1 MNSSIFPLL
10 TLFLAHLHS
19 RPTHFRRPSILI
31 HTPQFR
37 RPAYSYTPHNSGAPA
52 YSFTPHISSV
62 PAYPFTPHIS
72 GVSAYSFTPHA
83 HPHNSG
89 APAYPFTPHI
99 SGVSAYSFTPHAHPH
114 KRVYYTQKV
123 PECIFTFEDFLQN
136 LYRIYNRTTYY
147 QNDLH
152 IIRSS
157 ISEWPAYHGEL
168 R

>member
-19 RPTHFRRPSILI
+19 RPTHFWCLRILI
-31 HTPQFR
+31 HTPHFR

-62 PAYPFTPHIS
+62 
-72 GVSAYSFTPHA
+72 
-83 HPHNSG
+83 
-89 APAYPFTPHI
+89 PAYPFTPHI

>member
-83 HPHNSG
+83 HPH
-89 APAYPFTPHI
+89 
-99 SGVSAYSFTPHAHPH
+99 

>member
-31 HTPQFR
+31 HTPHFR

-72 GVSAYSFTPHA
+72 GVSAYSL
-83 HPHNSG
+83 
-89 APAYPFTPHI
+89 
-99 SGVSAYSFTPHAHPH
+99 TPHAHPH

>member
-19 RPTHFRRPSILI
+19 RPTHFWCLRILI
-31 HTPQFR
+31 HAHTYPATQHTHS
-37 RPAYSYTPHNSGAPA
+37 RPHISGAPA

-72 GVSAYSFTPHA
+72 GVSAYSFTPH
-83 HPHNSG
+83 
-89 APAYPFTPHI
+89 I
-99 SGVSAYSFTPHAHPH
+99 SGVSAYSLTPHAHPH

>member
-19 RPTHFRRPSILI
+19 RPTHFWRLRILIHAHTYPAPQHTHSRPTHFRRPSILI

-37 RPAYSYTPHNSGAPA
+37 CPSILIHAPHFQRPSIPIHAPHFRCLSILIHAPRTSPQTGLLYT
-52 YSFTPHISSV
+52 
-62 PAYPFTPHIS
+62 
-72 GVSAYSFTPHA
+72 
-83 HPHNSG
+83 
-89 APAYPFTPHI
+89 
-99 SGVSAYSFTPHAHPH
+99 
-114 KRVYYTQKV
+114 KV

>member
-10 TLFLAHLHS
+10 TLVLAHLHS

-62 PAYPFTPHIS
+62 
-72 GVSAYSFTPHA
+72 
-83 HPHNSG
+83 
-89 APAYPFTPHI
+89 PAYPFTPHI

>member
-52 YSFTPHISSV
+52 YSFTPHISS
-62 PAYPFTPHIS
+62 
-72 GVSAYSFTPHA
+72 
-83 HPHNSG
+83 

>member
-19 RPTHFRRPSILI
+19 RPTHFWRLRILI
-31 HTPQFR
+31 HAHTYPATQHTHSRPTHFGRLRILIHAPQFR
-37 RPAYSYTPHNSGAPA
+37 RPT
-52 YSFTPHISSV
+52 YSFTPHISNV

-72 GVSAYSFTPHA
+72 GVSAYSL
-83 HPHNSG
+83 
-89 APAYPFTPHI
+89 
-99 SGVSAYSFTPHAHPH
+99 TPHAHPH

>member
-31 HTPQFR
+31 HTPHFR

-72 GVSAYSFTPHA
+72 S
-83 HPHNSG
+83 
-89 APAYPFTPHI
+89 
-99 SGVSAYSFTPHAHPH
+99 VSAYSFTPHAHPH

>member
-19 RPTHFRRPSILI
+19 RPTNFRRPSIHI

-62 PAYPFTPHIS
+62 
-72 GVSAYSFTPHA
+72 
-83 HPHNSG
+83 
-89 APAYPFTPHI
+89 PAYPFTPHI

>member
-19 RPTHFRRPSILI
+19 RPTHIRRPSILI

-37 RPAYSYTPHNSGAPA
+37 RPAYSYTPHNSGAPT
-52 YSFTPHISSV
+52 YSFTPHISNV

-72 GVSAYSFTPHA
+72 S
-83 HPHNSG
+83 
-89 APAYPFTPHI
+89 
-99 SGVSAYSFTPHAHPH
+99 VSAYSFTPHAHPH

>member
-19 RPTHFRRPSILI
+19 RPTHFWCLRILI
-31 HTPQFR
+31 HAHTYPATQHTHS
-37 RPAYSYTPHNSGAPA
+37 RPHISAAPA
-52 YSFTPHISSV
+52 YSFTPHNSGAPTYS
-62 PAYPFTPHIS
+62 FTPHIS

-83 HPHNSG
+83 HS
-89 APAYPFTPHI
+89 
-99 SGVSAYSFTPHAHPH
+99 H